1 MSVFKKF
8 AVIGSPIDHSLS
20 PKIHSIF
27 AKELGIE
34 ITYEAIKVEPIHFDT
49 SVNRLFDEGYAGL
62 NVTLPL
68 KELAFNYADELTE
81 DSNLSGS
88 VNTLWKEDGTIH
100 GDSTDGRGLV
110 RDLQEKKIN
119 LKNKEIVIL
128 GAGGAAKAIIPSLL
142 REDPKRISI
151 GNRTLAKAEELI
163 ESYSSSSKNK
173 INLFEMSEN
182 LNFKPDIIVNATS
195 AGIKNESIELPGDLL
210 SKDIYVYDLSYSL
223 EDTPVIK
230 LVKSRGIEK
239 YHDGI
244 GMLIHQAAL
253 SFKIWNNQT
262 PNTNIS
268 KAELL

>member
-1 MSVFKKF
+1 MSVIKKF

-34 ITYEAIKVEPIHFDT
+34 ITYEAIKVEPMHFDS

-68 KELAFNYADELTE
+68 KELAFNFADELTE

-110 RDLQEKKIN
+110 RDLQERKIN

-128 GAGGAAKAIIPSLL
+128 GAGGSAKAIIPSLL
-142 REDPKRISI
+142 KEDPKRISI
-151 GNRTLAKAEELI
+151 GNRTFVKAEKLV
-163 ESYSSSSKNK
+163 ESFSSSKNK
-173 INLFEMSEN
+173 MNLFEMSEN
-182 LNFKPDIIVNATS
+182 LNFKPDIIVNSTS
-195 AGIKNESIELPGDLL
+195 AGIKNENIELPRDLL

-223 EDTPVIK
+223 EDTPFIK

-253 SFKIWNNQT
+253 SFKIWNNQI

-268 KAELL
+268 KVELL

>member
-88 VNTLWKEDGTIH
+88 VNTLWKEDGIIH

-128 GAGGAAKAIIPSLL
+128 GAGGSAKAIIPSLL

-151 GNRTLAKAEELI
+151 GNRTPVKAEQLV
-163 ESYSSSSKNK
+163 ESFSSSKSK
-173 INLFEMSEN
+173 MNLFEMSEN
-182 LNFKPDIIVNATS
+182 LNFKPDIIVNSTS
-195 AGIKNESIELPGDLL
+195 AGIKNENIELPRDLL
-210 SKDIYVYDLSYSL
+210 SKDIYVYDLSYSCL
-223 EDTPVIK
+223 LYTSQSPRDAT
-230 LVKSRGIEK
+230 LSRRP
-239 YHDGI
+239 
-244 GMLIHQAAL
+244 ASA
-253 SFKIWNNQT
+253 
-262 PNTNIS
+262 
-268 KAELL
+268 

>member
-34 ITYEAIKVEPIHFDT
+34 ITYEAIKVEPMHFDS

-151 GNRTLAKAEELI
+151 GNRTFSKAEQLI
-163 ESYSSSSKNK
+163 ESFSSSKNK
-173 INLFEMSEN
+173 MNLFKMSEN
-182 LNFKPDIIVNATS
+182 LNFKPDIIVNSTS
-195 AGIKNESIELPGDLL
+195 AGIKNENIELPRDLL
-210 SKDIYVYDLSYSL
+210 SKDIYVYDLSYSQ
-223 EDTPVIK
+223 EDTPFLE
-230 LVKSRGIEK
+230 LVKSRGIEN

-253 SFKIWNNQT
+253 SFKIWNNQV
-262 PNTNIS
+262 PNTSIS
-268 KAELL
+268 KVELL

>member
-1 MSVFKKF
+1 MSVIKKF

-110 RDLQEKKIN
+110 RDLQARKIN

-128 GAGGAAKAIIPSLL
+128 GAGGSAKAIIPSLL
-142 REDPKRISI
+142 KEDPKRISI

-163 ESYSSSSKNK
+163 ESFSSSSKNK

-195 AGIKNESIELPGDLL
+195 AGIKNENIELPRDLL

-223 EDTPVIK
+223 EDTPFIK

>member
-49 SVNRLFDEGYAGL
+49 SVNQLFDEGYAGL

-88 VNTLWKEDGTIH
+88 VNTLWKEDGIIH

-128 GAGGAAKAIIPSLL
+128 GAGGSAKAIIPSLL

-151 GNRTLAKAEELI
+151 GNRTPVKAEQLV
-163 ESYSSSSKNK
+163 ESFSS
-173 INLFEMSEN
+173 
-182 LNFKPDIIVNATS
+182 
-195 AGIKNESIELPGDLL
+195 
-210 SKDIYVYDLSYSL
+210 
-223 EDTPVIK
+223 
-230 LVKSRGIEK
+230 
-239 YHDGI
+239 
-244 GMLIHQAAL
+244 
-253 SFKIWNNQT
+253 
-262 PNTNIS
+262 
-268 KAELL
+268 

>member
-163 ESYSSSSKNK
+163 ESFSSSSKNK

-195 AGIKNESIELPGDLL
+195 AGIKNENIELPRDLL

-223 EDTPVIK
+223 EDTPFIK

>member
-163 ESYSSSSKNK
+163 ESFSYSKNK
-173 INLFEMSEN
+173 MNLFEMSEN
-182 LNFKPDIIVNATS
+182 LNFKPDIIVNSTS
-195 AGIKNESIELPGDLL
+195 AGIKNENIELPRDLL

-223 EDTPVIK
+223 EDTPFIK

-253 SFKIWNNQT
+253 SFKIWNNQI
-262 PNTNIS
+262 PNINIS

>member
-27 AKELGIE
+27 ARKLGIE
-34 ITYEAIKVEPIHFDT
+34 ITYEAIEVEPMHFDS

-68 KELAFNYADELTE
+68 KELAFNFADELTE

-100 GDSTDGRGLV
+100 GDSTDGRGLD
-110 RDLQEKKIN
+110 RDLQERKLN

-128 GAGGAAKAIIPSLL
+128 GAGGSAKAIIPSLL
-142 REDPKRISI
+142 KEDPKRISI
-151 GNRTLAKAEELI
+151 GNRTLTKAEELI
-163 ESYSSSSKNK
+163 ESFSSSKNK
-173 INLFEMSEN
+173 MNLFEMSEN
-182 LNFKPDIIVNATS
+182 LNFKPDIIVNSTS
-195 AGIKNESIELPGDLL
+195 AGIKNENIELPRDLL
-210 SKDIYVYDLSYSL
+210 SKDIYIYDLSYSL
-223 EDTPVIK
+223 EDTPFIK

-253 SFKIWNNQT
+253 SFKIWNNQI

-268 KAELL
+268 KVELL

>member
-34 ITYEAIKVEPIHFDT
+34 ITYEAIKVEPMHFDT

-68 KELAFNYADELTE
+68 KELAFNYADELTD

-88 VNTLWKEDGTIH
+88 VNTLWKEGGTIH

-163 ESYSSSSKNK
+163 ESFSSSKNK
-173 INLFEMSEN
+173 MNLFEMSEN
-182 LNFKPDIIVNATS
+182 LNFKPDIIVNTTS
-195 AGIKNESIELPGDLL
+195 AGIKNENIELPRDLL

-223 EDTPVIK
+223 EDTAFIK

-244 GMLIHQAAL
+244 GMLIHQASL
-253 SFKIWNNQT
+253 SFQIWNNQA

>member
-34 ITYEAIKVEPIHFDT
+34 ITYEAIKVEPMHFDS

-68 KELAFNYADELTE
+68 KELAFNFADELTE

-110 RDLQEKKIN
+110 RDLQERKIN

-128 GAGGAAKAIIPSLL
+128 GAGGSAKAIIPSLL
-142 REDPKRISI
+142 KEDPKRISI
-151 GNRTLAKAEELI
+151 GNRTFVKAEKLV
-163 ESYSSSSKNK
+163 ESFSSSKNK
-173 INLFEMSEN
+173 MNLFEMSEK
-182 LNFKPDIIVNATS
+182 LNFKPDIIVNSTS
-195 AGIKNESIELPGDLL
+195 AGIKNENIELPRDLL

-223 EDTPVIK
+223 EDTPFIK

-253 SFKIWNNQT
+253 SFKIWNNQI

-268 KAELL
+268 KVELL

>member
-34 ITYEAIKVEPIHFDT
+34 ITYEAIKVEPMHFDS

-68 KELAFNYADELTE
+68 KELAFNFADELTE

-110 RDLQEKKIN
+110 RDLQERKIN

-128 GAGGAAKAIIPSLL
+128 GAGGSAKAIIPSLL
-142 REDPKRISI
+142 KEDPKRISI
-151 GNRTLAKAEELI
+151 GNRTFVKAEKLV
-163 ESYSSSSKNK
+163 ESFSSSKNK
-173 INLFEMSEN
+173 MNLFEMYEK
-182 LNFKPDIIVNATS
+182 LNFKPDIIVNSTS
-195 AGIKNESIELPGDLL
+195 AGIKDENIELPADIL
-210 SKDIYVYDLSYSL
+210 SKDAYVYDLSYSL
-223 EDTPVIK
+223 EDTPFIK

-253 SFKIWNNQT
+253 SFKIWNNQI

-268 KAELL
+268 KVELL

>member
-128 GAGGAAKAIIPSLL
+128 GAGGSAKAIIPSLL

-163 ESYSSSSKNK
+163 ESFSSSKNK
-173 INLFEMSEN
+173 MNLFEMSEN
-182 LNFKPDIIVNATS
+182 LNFKPDIIVNSTS
-195 AGIKNESIELPGDLL
+195 AGIKNENIELPRDLL
-210 SKDIYVYDLSYSL
+210 SKDIYVYDLSYSF
-223 EDTPVIK
+223 EDTPFIK

-253 SFKIWNNQT
+253 SFQIWNNQT
-262 PNTNIS
+262 PNISIS
-268 KAELL
+268 KVELS

>member
-151 GNRTLAKAEELI
+151 GNRTFSKAEELL
-163 ESYSSSSKNK
+163 ESFSSSKNK
-173 INLFEMSEN
+173 MNLFEMSEN
-182 LNFKPDIIVNATS
+182 LNFKPDIIINSTS
-195 AGIKNESIELPGDLL
+195 AGIKNENIELPRDLL
-210 SKDIYVYDLSYSL
+210 SKDIYVYDLSYSQ
-223 EDTPVIK
+223 EDTPFLE
-230 LVKSRGIEK
+230 LVKSRGIEN
-239 YHDGI
+239 YHDGLW
-244 GMLIHQAAL
+244 MLIHQAAL
-253 SFKIWNNQT
+253 SFQIRNNQT
-262 PNTNIS
+262 HNIS
-268 KAELL
+268 ISKVELL

>member
-195 AGIKNESIELPGDLL
+195 AGIKNENIELPRDLL

-223 EDTPVIK
+223 EDTPFIK

>member
-151 GNRTLAKAEELI
+151 GNRTPVKAEQLV
-163 ESYSSSSKNK
+163 ESFSSSKSK
-173 INLFEMSEN
+173 MNLFEMSEN
-182 LNFKPDIIVNATS
+182 LNFKPDIIVNSTS
-195 AGIKNESIELPGDLL
+195 AGIKNENIELPRDLL
-210 SKDIYVYDLSYSL
+210 SKDIYVYDLSYSQ
-223 EDTPVIK
+223 EDTPFLE
-230 LVKSRGIEK
+230 LVKSRGIEN
-239 YHDGI
+239 YHDGL

-253 SFKIWNNQT
+253 SFKIWNNQI
-262 PNTNIS
+262 PNTSIS
-268 KAELL
+268 KVELS

>member
-88 VNTLWKEDGTIH
+88 VNTLWKEDGIIH

-110 RDLQEKKIN
+110 RDLQQKKIN

-128 GAGGAAKAIIPSLL
+128 GAGGSAKAIIPSLL

-151 GNRTLAKAEELI
+151 GNRTLGKAEQLV
-163 ESYSSSSKNK
+163 ESFSSSKSK
-173 INLFEMSEN
+173 MNLFEMSEN
-182 LNFKPDIIVNATS
+182 LNFKPDIIVNSTS
-195 AGIKNESIELPGDLL
+195 AGIKNENIELPRDLL
-210 SKDIYVYDLSYSL
+210 SKDIYVYDLSYSQ
-223 EDTPVIK
+223 EDTPFLE
-230 LVKSRGIEK
+230 LVKSRGIEN
-239 YHDGI
+239 YHDGL
-244 GMLIHQAAL
+244 GMLIQQAAL

-262 PNTNIS
+262 PNTSIS
-268 KAELL
+268 KVELS

>member
-68 KELAFNYADELTE
+68 KELAFNFADELTE

-110 RDLQEKKIN
+110 RDLHEWKIN
-119 LKNKEIVIL
+119 LKNKEIVVL
-128 GAGGAAKAIIPSLL
+128 GAGGSAKAIIPSLL
-142 REDPKRISI
+142 KEDPIRISI
-151 GNRTLAKAEELI
+151 GNRTFVKAEKLV
-163 ESYSSSSKNK
+163 ESFSSSKNK
-173 INLFEMSEN
+173 MNLFEMSEK
-182 LNFKPDIIVNATS
+182 LNFKPDIIVNSTS
-195 AGIKNESIELPGDLL
+195 AGIKNENIELPADIL
-210 SKDIYVYDLSYSL
+210 SKDAYVYDLSYSL
-223 EDTPVIK
+223 EDTPFIK

-253 SFKIWNNQT
+253 SFKIWNNQI

-268 KAELL
+268 KVELL

>member
-34 ITYEAIKVEPIHFDT
+34 ITYEAIKVEPMHFDT

-110 RDLQEKKIN
+110 RDLQERKIN
-119 LKNKEIVIL
+119 LDV
-128 GAGGAAKAIIPSLL
+128 
-142 REDPKRISI
+142 PK
-151 GNRTLAKAEELI
+151 LA
-163 ESYSSSSKNK
+163 Y
-173 INLFEMSEN
+173 
-182 LNFKPDIIVNATS
+182 
-195 AGIKNESIELPGDLL
+195 
-210 SKDIYVYDLSYSL
+210 
-223 EDTPVIK
+223 
-230 LVKSRGIEK
+230 
-239 YHDGI
+239 
-244 GMLIHQAAL
+244 
-253 SFKIWNNQT
+253 
-262 PNTNIS
+262 
-268 KAELL
+268 

>member
-27 AKELGIE
+27 AKEFGIE

-68 KELAFNYADELTE
+68 KELAFNYADELTD

-151 GNRTLAKAEELI
+151 GNRTFSKAEELL
-163 ESYSSSSKNK
+163 ESFSSSKNK
-173 INLFEMSEN
+173 MNLFEMSEN
-182 LNFKPDIIVNATS
+182 LNFKPDIIVNSTS
-195 AGIKNESIELPGDLL
+195 AGIKNEHIELPRDLL
-210 SKDIYVYDLSYSL
+210 SKDIYVYDLSYSQ
-223 EDTPVIK
+223 EDTPFLE
-230 LVKSRGIEK
+230 LVKSRGIEN

-244 GMLIHQAAL
+244 GMLIHQASL
-253 SFKIWNNQT
+253 SFQIWNNQA

>member
-68 KELAFNYADELTE
+68 KELAFNYADELTD

-128 GAGGAAKAIIPSLL
+128 GAGGSAKAIIPSLL

-163 ESYSSSSKNK
+163 ESFSYSKNK
-173 INLFEMSEN
+173 MNLFEMSEN
-182 LNFKPDIIVNATS
+182 LNFKPDIIVNSTS
-195 AGIKNESIELPGDLL
+195 AGIKNENIELPRDLL

-223 EDTPVIK
+223 EDTPFIK

-244 GMLIHQAAL
+244 GMLIHQASL
-253 SFKIWNNQT
+253 SFQIWNNQA

>member
-151 GNRTLAKAEELI
+151 GNRTLTKAEELI
-163 ESYSSSSKNK
+163 ESFSSWKNK
-173 INLFEMSEN
+173 MNLFEMSEN
-182 LNFKPDIIVNATS
+182 LNFKPDIIVNSTS
-195 AGIKNESIELPGDLL
+195 AGIKNENIELPRDLL

-223 EDTPVIK
+223 EDTPFIK

-253 SFKIWNNQT
+253 SFQIWNNQT

>member
-34 ITYEAIKVEPIHFDT
+34 ITYEAIKVEPMHFDT

-68 KELAFNYADELTE
+68 KELAFNFADELTE

-88 VNTLWKEDGTIH
+88 VNTLWKEDGIIH

-128 GAGGAAKAIIPSLL
+128 GAGGSAKAIIPSLL

-163 ESYSSSSKNK
+163 ESFSYSKNK
-173 INLFEMSEN
+173 MNLFEMSEN
-182 LNFKPDIIVNATS
+182 LNFKPDIIVNSTS
-195 AGIKNESIELPGDLL
+195 AGIKNENIELPRDLL

-223 EDTPVIK
+223 EDTPFIK

-253 SFKIWNNQT
+253 SFKIWNNQVPDT
-262 PNTNIS
+262 SIS
-268 KAELL
+268 KVELL

>member
-34 ITYEAIKVEPIHFDT
+34 ITYEAKKVEPIHFDT

-151 GNRTLAKAEELI
+151 GNRTLTKAEELI
-163 ESYSSSSKNK
+163 ESFSSSKNK
-173 INLFEMSEN
+173 MNLFEMSEN
-182 LNFKPDIIVNATS
+182 LNFKPDIIVNSTS
-195 AGIKNESIELPGDLL
+195 AGIKNENIELPRDLL

-223 EDTPVIK
+223 EDTPFIK

-262 PNTNIS
+262 PNTNIN

>member
-34 ITYEAIKVEPIHFDT
+34 ITYEAIKVEPMHFDT

-68 KELAFNYADELTE
+68 KELAFNYADELTD

-163 ESYSSSSKNK
+163 ESFSYSKNK
-173 INLFEMSEN
+173 MNLFEMSEN
-182 LNFKPDIIVNATS
+182 LNFKPDIIVNSTS
-195 AGIKNESIELPGDLL
+195 AGIKNENIELPRDLL
-210 SKDIYVYDLSYSL
+210 SKDIYVYDLSYSF
-223 EDTPVIK
+223 EDTPFIK